1 MLTHI
6 LLTVVMKTNKNLFS
20 SECLFGGIP
29 TDAVI
34 KLLSVIDAS
43 RAVYMHTYCFSEYVA
58 RESNDAF
65 WSFVNAVSEV
75 ASGDSEGIG

>member
-6 LLTVVMKTNKNLFS
+6 LLTVVIKTNKNLFS

-29 TDAVI
+29 TDADI

-43 RAVYMHTYCFSEYVA
+43 PAVYMHTLTKF
-58 RESNDAF
+58 F
-65 WSFVNAVSEV
+65 FFF
-75 ASGDSEGIG
+75 ASINPSLVFLHGVLF